1 MLERRESRRVD
12 LNTLVPLTI
21 EGGPVNSQLVNFS
34 NEGALFR
41 IRKPDAQ
48 RISTMDLGKEATF
61 VLRLKTSPDREYTGE
76 IIRFFFKGQDKFIAL
91 RFWKKY
97 RELPKQ

>member
-12 LNTLVPLTI
+12 LNTVVPLMI
-21 EGGPVNSQLVNFS
+21 EGEPVNSQLINFS
-34 NEGALFR
+34 NEGALFK
-41 IRKPDAQ
+41 IQKPDAQ

-76 IIRFFFKGQDKFIAL
+76 IIRLFFKGRDKFIAL
-91 RFWKKY
+91 RFWRRY
-97 RELPKQ
+97 RELPK